1 VDLRKTCYGF
11 FVQAVSLKE
20 TSRELA
26 KQVEQLKLLHI
37 IGLEIAAASDMDRLF
52 SVVVRQ
58 TQGVLGYDSFAIFL
72 LEGEAL
78 ALKAASYF
86 PKEFVGLK
94 IPVGKGVVG
103 KCAAGRKTLTIGN
116 VETCDFYIHSGLEG
130 VKSEIA
136 APIIF
141 GSRLVGVFSIEST
154 RGDAFGAE
162 DERVLSILCS
172 QLGVAIRNLELM
184 SSRIGDLETLNQISK
199 TIMSG
204 TVREEILSTATTAL
218 SEMLGFDYVGIF
230 MVRDDTLVLKSHS
243 IPSEV
248 ELSVEIRMGEG
259 VIGLCARRRSLVK
272 VDDVTT
278 CDFYIPSGLKG
289 VRSAIAVPI
298 LFGNRLFG
306 VLGSE
311 SRRVAA
317 YRPDDVRIFDFLA
330 ASLGV
335 ALHNAERVASLT
347 RLTML
352 DEMTG
357 LLNFRCFRERLDEEI
372 LRARRYKRELS
383 LLLIDLDDFKRIN
396 DTHGHRRGDEILC
409 AVARLIVGNLRK
421 VDRPSIAKSM
431 EEEIP
436 ARYGGDEFLVL
447 LPETNLQGASV
458 AAERLV
464 RLVRERGAASLPA
477 GEGGGD
483 GPRVTAS
490 IGAASLLP
498 DEPADAFIDRAD
510 KAMYEAKKK
519 GRDRVC
525 LAE

>member
-1 VDLRKTCYGF
+1 MVWLIR
-11 FVQAVSLKE
+11 AVSLKE

-58 TQGVLGYDSFAIFL
+58 TQTVLGYDSFAIFI
-72 LEGEAL
+72 LEGDAL
-78 ALKAASYF
+78 ALKAASYL
-86 PKEFVGLK
+86 PTKVVGLK

-103 KCAAGRKTLTIGN
+103 KCAAGRMTLTIGN
-116 VETCDFYIHSGLEG
+116 VEACDFYIHSGLEG

-141 GSRLVGVFSIEST
+141 GNRLVGVFSIEST
-154 RGDAFGAE
+154 RRDAFGAE

-172 QLGVAIRNLELM
+172 QLGVAIRNLELT
-184 SSRIGDLETLNQISK
+184 SSRIGDLEILNQIGK

-218 SEMLGFDYVGIF
+218 GEMLGFDYVGIF
-230 MVRDDTLVLKSHS
+230 MVQDDTLVLRSHS
-243 IPSEV
+243 IPSEA

-259 VIGLCARRRSLVK
+259 VTGLCARRRELIK
-272 VDDVTT
+272 VDDVST

-306 VLGSE
+306 VLGTE

-317 YRPDDVRIFDFLA
+317 YRPDDIRIFDFIA

-347 RLTML
+347 RLTMV

-372 LRARRYKRELS
+372 LRARRYGRELS
-383 LLLIDLDDFKRIN
+383 LLLIDLDDFKKIN
-396 DTHGHRRGDEILC
+396 DTHGHRRGDETLR
-409 AVARLIVGNLRK
+409 AVARLIAGNLRR
-421 VDRPSIAKSM
+421 VDRTSITKSM

-447 LPETNLQGASV
+447 LPETNLRGASV
-458 AAERLV
+458 AAERLM
-464 RLVRERGAASLPA
+464 RFVRERGEASLPSGKGA
-477 GEGGGD
+477 EG
-483 GPRVTAS
+483 GPRVTVS
-490 IGAASLLP
+490 IGVASLLP
-498 DEPADAFIDRAD
+498 DEPADAFIGRAD
-510 KAMYEAKKK
+510 MAMYEAKKK
-519 GRDRVC
+519 GKDRVC
-525 LAE
+525 IAE